1 MGMGSTIAGFF
12 GHMDATDQA
21 DQSTE
26 PPLGLPSGEEQP
38 ALAFVPADPHDRLR
52 TRLGSWVLVKAAP
65 RTMMLAHRLA
75 GRRRTHRI
83 ERRWARAVTRLLRL
97 DVAVT
102 GLDHVDPAGRYLVM
116 PLHEGF
122 VDVPV
127 LAQLPLDLRFTVR
140 DELFDLPDIGR
151 YLATTGQIPVFERPS
166 RADLRTFYAD
176 VGQALGTGESVVV
189 FPQGSILGVEVAFR
203 PGIQRLAQR
212 FDVPVLPV
220 VLTGTHRVWEHPYTP
235 KVRLDQTVSLD
246 VLAPIPASE
255 VSAEGLR
262 RVERTMKARAVAN
275 QDAPVRRFDP
285 DRDGWWDDYR
295 YEIDPDFADLHAR
308 WRSRR
313 SASGPTAPSTRTHLA

>member
-1 MGMGSTIAGFF
+1 MGPTIAGFF

-21 DQSTE
+21 DWPTE
-26 PPLGLPSGEEQP
+26 PPLGLPSEEEQP
-38 ALAFVPADPHDRLR
+38 GLAFVPADPHDRLR

-65 RTMMLAHRLA
+65 RTMMLTHRLA
-75 GRRRTHRI
+75 GRRRTRRI
-83 ERRWARAVTRLLRL
+83 ERHWARAVTRLLRL

-127 LAQLPLDLRFTVR
+127 LLQLPLDLRFTVR

-151 YLATTGQIPVFERPS
+151 YLAATGQFPVFERPS

-176 VGQALGTGESVVV
+176 VGQALGMGESVVV
-189 FPQGSILGVEVAFR
+189 FPQGSILGVEVAFQT
-203 PGIQRLAQR
+203 GINRLAQW

-220 VLTGTHRVWEHPYTP
+220 VITGTHRVWEHPYSP
-235 KVRLDQTVSLD
+235 KVRLDQKVSLD

-255 VSAEGLR
+255 VSAERMR
-262 RVERTMKARAVAN
+262 RMERTMKTRAVAN
-275 QDAPVRRFDP
+275 HDAPARRFDP

-295 YEIDPDFADLHAR
+295 YDIDPDYADLHAR
-308 WRSRR
+308 VARHRSTTTVR
-313 SASGPTAPSTRTHLA
+313 